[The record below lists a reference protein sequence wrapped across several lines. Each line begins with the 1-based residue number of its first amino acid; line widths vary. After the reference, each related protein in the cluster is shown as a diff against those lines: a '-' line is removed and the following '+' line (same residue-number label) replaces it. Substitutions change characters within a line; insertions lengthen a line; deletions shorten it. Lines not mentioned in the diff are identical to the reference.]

1 MTIKKTVNQNT
12 ALLEIE
18 GWLDTQTVPELG
30 AVLDELYPMVT
41 EIILDMN
48 AVEYVSSAGL
58 RQILAAH
65 KKMNGSLTIENVSAE
80 VMDIFNMTG
89 FSEFLHIV

>member
-18 GWLDTQTVPELG
+18 GWLDTQTAPELG
-30 AVLDELYPMVT
+30 TVLDELYPMVT

-48 AVEYVSSAGL
+48 ALEYVSSAGL

-65 KKMNGSLTIENVSAE
+65 KKMNGSLTIKNVSAE

>member
-18 GWLDTQTVPELG
+18 GWLDTQTAPELG
-30 AVLDELYPMVT
+30 AALDELYPMVT

-48 AVEYVSSAGL
+48 ALEYISSAGL
-58 RQILAAH
+58 RQILVAH
-65 KKMNGSLTIENVSAE
+65 KKMNGSLTIKNVSAE